1 MKKTKKVLCALIA
14 LTTCSVVGV
23 KIANA
28 NPTMCYPNTWYEYT
42 NKIASSHTP
51 DQNAVSIKL
60 NKSSSDNTSCY
71 TINDSSDAHNFGSSI
86 TLQPEQSVKLG
97 IGSSVIHATHNST
110 QSAPDVQVGL
120 DIYNSLDFKIYAAS
134 IHDYPTNM
142 GYDVNYLSSDYSFKK
157 SQQSIVIKQKYNVK

>member
-28 NPTMCYPNTWYEYT
+28 NTTMCYPNTWYEYT
-42 NKIASSHTP
+42 NEIVSSHTP

-71 TINDSSDAHNFGSSI
+71 TINDINDSSDAQNFGSPI
-86 TLQPEQSVKLG
+86 TLQPGQSVKLG

-110 QSAPDVQVGL
+110 QSAPHVQVGL
-120 DIYNSLDFKIYAAS
+120 DIYNGINLNIYTAE
-134 IHDYPTNM
+134 IHGYPTNM
-142 GYDVNYLSSDYSFKK
+142 GYDATHASTNYDFIKNG
-157 SQQSIVIKQKYNVK
+157 QSITVKNK